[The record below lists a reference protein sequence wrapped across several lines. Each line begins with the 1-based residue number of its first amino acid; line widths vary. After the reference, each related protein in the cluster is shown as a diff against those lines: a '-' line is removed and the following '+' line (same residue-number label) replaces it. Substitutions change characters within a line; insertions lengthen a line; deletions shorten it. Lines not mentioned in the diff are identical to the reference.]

1 MKRNYWPFLFIG
13 IFTFTLGMIIWTIY
27 SSTQAPVNQDESFLN
42 TYQNVDENFND
53 IAMANEN
60 FLNNYDFVLKVN
72 KQEFGLT
79 YSDIF
84 YSQRVIESRSP
95 HKDILNVGDNQV
107 QIIIKNR
114 ATKEVISDAQIA
126 LRVTRATNNKSDINL
141 ESFEQNQ
148 DSYQSNFELTMKGN
162 WNITGVVSIGDNKGY
177 IFLKTNAI

>member
-1 MKRNYWPFLFIG
+1 
-13 IFTFTLGMIIWTIY
+13 MIIWTIY